1 VILVVPPLLLTPTF
15 AAVDRN
21 VEVLQLPLTD
31 RHFAAAAAAVVG
43 VADTEDDEK
52 NPPPAL
58 AVPPNGPDGL
68 EVICCRLRRRK
79 GTVRPTREV
88 IVLQTLVDSTV
99 I

>member
-1 VILVVPPLLLTPTF
+1 MILLVPPPLLTPTF
-15 AAVDRN
+15 AVVGRN
-21 VEVLQLPLTD
+21 VEVLQLLLTD
-31 RHFAAAAAAVVG
+31 RHFAAAVVG
-43 VADTEDDEK
+43 VADTEDNEK

-68 EVICCRLRRRK
+68 AVICCRLRRRK